1 MSIANVIEKSQPY
14 KRFLRSFHSVEMTNK
29 MSSRATPR
37 DLNRMDNRKRFLRYG
52 LREGEM
58 TIAGAIFVAR
68 LGTTKCNFHCTM
80 IFPQTEMIF
89 TVVNDIAKAMIFL
102 LTHLIL

>member
-1 MSIANVIEKSQPY
+1 MLILYQIFHHLQIHYSLDVLVLLLVL
-14 KRFLRSFHSVEMTNK
+14 RLRGFLRSFHSVEMTNK

-58 TIAGAIFVAR
+58 TIAGSFSLLS
-68 LGTTKCNFHCTM
+68 LGLPSAMNTT
-80 IFPQTEMIF
+80 Q
-89 TVVNDIAKAMIFL
+89 
-102 LTHLIL
+102 

>member
-1 MSIANVIEKSQPY
+1 MYGVFLIHHTLLFNPDSNL
-14 KRFLRSFHSVEMTNK
+14 RFGSVEPRPQQVAPGLSLASLTTVEMTNK

-58 TIAGAIFVAR
+58 TIAGAFFVAR
-68 LGTTKCNFHCTM
+68 LVITKCNYTT
-80 IFPQTEMIF
+80 Q
-89 TVVNDIAKAMIFL
+89 
-102 LTHLIL
+102 

>member
-1 MSIANVIEKSQPY
+1 MLFSLLSLGIEPQGSTLADEISPLQS
-14 KRFLRSFHSVEMTNK
+14 LTLLSVEMTNK

-58 TIAGAIFVAR
+58 TIVGAFSLLDIGLPSAIT
-68 LGTTKCNFHCTM
+68 LH
-80 IFPQTEMIF
+80 
-89 TVVNDIAKAMIFL
+89 NDISTNGNDI
-102 LTHLIL
+102 HCRE

>member
-1 MSIANVIEKSQPY
+1 
-14 KRFLRSFHSVEMTNK
+14 MTNK

-58 TIAGAIFVAR
+58 TIAGAFFVAR
-68 LGTTKCNFHCTM
+68 FGTTKCNEHYTM
-80 IFPQTEMIF
+80 IFPQAEMIF
-89 TVVNDIAKAMIFL
+89 TIVNDIAKAMIFL

>member
-1 MSIANVIEKSQPY
+1 
-14 KRFLRSFHSVEMTNK
+14 MTNK

-58 TIAGAIFVAR
+58 TIAGAFFVAQF
-68 LGTTKCNFHCTM
+68 GTAKCNEHYTM
-80 IFPQTEMIF
+80 IFPQAEMIF
-89 TVVNDIAKAMIFL
+89 TIVNDIAKAMIFL